1 MGQINSTN
9 LPNYVPDAPQVG
21 GKQKSGENAS
31 AAAAALEVAEP
42 QDDMQLTKL
51 STVLNGLK
59 KGASAMR
66 NQVTQVMGAVR
77 SGSYQ
82 VDAMAVSRSIVGD
95 SLAQH

>member
-9 LPNYVPDAPQVG
+9 LPNYVPDAPGAG
-21 GKQKSGENAS
+21 GKQRASESAGATS
-31 AAAAALEVAEP
+31 AAPEMP

-51 STVLNGLK
+51 STVLNSLK
-59 KGASAMR
+59 KGATVMR

-82 VDAMAVSRSIVGD
+82 IDALAVSRSIVGD

>member
-1 MGQINSTN
+1 MGQINTRN
-9 LPNYVPDAPQVG
+9 LPTYAPDTQGAG
-21 GKQKSGENAS
+21 GRQKAS
-31 AAAAALEVAEP
+31 EGAIGTAVALEVTEP
-42 QDDMQLTKL
+42 QDDLQLTKL

-66 NQVTQVMGAVR
+66 SQVSQVMSAVR

-82 VDAMAVSRSIVGD
+82 VDSLAVSRSIVGD

>member
-1 MGQINSTN
+1 
-9 LPNYVPDAPQVG
+9 
-21 GKQKSGENAS
+21 
-31 AAAAALEVAEP
+31 
-42 QDDMQLTKL
+42 MQLTKL
-51 STVLNGLK
+51 STVLNSLK

-82 VDAMAVSRSIVGD
+82 VDAIAVSRSIVGD

>member
-9 LPNYVPDAPQVG
+9 LPNYVPDAPGVG
-21 GKQKSGENAS
+21 GKPRAS
-31 AAAAALEVAEP
+31 ESAGTTSATLEMP

-59 KGASAMR
+59 KGATVMR

-82 VDAMAVSRSIVGD
+82 VDALAVSRSIVGD